1 MLSGSCP
8 NIDRN
13 IMSSHQDLLYH
24 AQDGVAHIVL
34 NKPEKKNALNPEMR
48 TALWQA
54 LASASADADVR
65 AVLIS
70 GAGND
75 FCSGGDISVMATT
88 DSDAEGGRTRI
99 DPVTRGARSLL
110 ELQKPVIVAVD
121 GCAYGIGF
129 SLALAADVVVATPR
143 SRFCL
148 SFMRL
153 GLVPDG
159 LALFTLPR
167 VIGWTRAKKMLYSAQ
182 EIDGQTAS
190 DYGIV
195 TELAAPE
202 TLLARASAVATAL
215 ASASPAAFALT
226 KNALLRSFSSDA
238 SAVMD
243 MEINGQGIAYST
255 RYHKDAVRA
264 FMRKQPLAFS
274 WPGRG

>member
-1 MLSGSCP
+1 MQP
-8 NIDRN
+8 Q
-13 IMSSHQDLLYH
+13 QDLLYD
-24 AQDGVAHIVL
+24 ARDGVAHIVL
-34 NKPEKKNALNPEMR
+34 NKPEKKNALNPDMR
-48 TALWQA
+48 TALWAA
-54 LASASADADVR
+54 LTKASADDSVR

-70 GAGND
+70 GAGKD
-75 FCSGGDISVMATT
+75 FCSGGDISVMAST
-88 DSDAEGGRTRI
+88 DSDAEGGRKRI
-99 DPVTRGARSLL
+99 DPVTRGARMLL

-129 SLALAADVVVATPR
+129 SLALAADIVVATPR

-167 VIGWTRAKKMLYSAQ
+167 IIGWTRAKKMLYSAQ

-195 TELAAPE
+195 TELAEPE
-202 TLLARASAVATAL
+202 VLLERARAIAAAL
-215 ASASPAAFALT
+215 SSSSPAAFALT

-255 RYHKDAVRA
+255 RYHKDAVQS
-264 FMRKQPLAFS
+264 FMSKKPLAYT
-274 WPGRG
+274 WPPKA

>member
-1 MLSGSCP
+1 MQTQ
-8 NIDRN
+8 
-13 IMSSHQDLLYH
+13 QDLLYDER
-24 AQDGVAHIVL
+24 DGVAHIVL

-48 TALWQA
+48 NALWEA
-54 LASASADADVR
+54 LGKASASAQVR

-70 GAGND
+70 GAGKD

-88 DSDAEGGRTRI
+88 DSDAESGRKRI
-99 DPVTRGARSLL
+99 DPVTRGARQLL

-129 SLALAADVVVATPR
+129 SLALAADIVVATPR

-167 VIGWTRAKKMLYSAQ
+167 IIGWARAKKMLYSAQ

-190 DYGIV
+190 DYGVV
-195 TELAAPE
+195 TELVEPDA
-202 TLLARASAVATAL
+202 LLERARAIAHAL
-215 ASASPAAFALT
+215 ASSSPAAFALT

-255 RYHKDAVRA
+255 VFHKDAVKA
-264 FMRKQPLAFS
+264 CMGKQPLAFT
-274 WPGRG
+274 WPPKG

>member
-1 MLSGSCP
+1 MQTQ
-8 NIDRN
+8 
-13 IMSSHQDLLYH
+13 QDLLYDER
-24 AQDGVAHIVL
+24 DGVAHIVL

-48 TALWQA
+48 NALWEA
-54 LASASADADVR
+54 LGKASASAQVR

-70 GAGND
+70 GAGKD

-88 DSDAEGGRTRI
+88 DSDAESGRKRI
-99 DPVTRGARSLL
+99 DPVTRGARQLL

-129 SLALAADVVVATPR
+129 SLALAADIVVATPR

-159 LALFTLPR
+159 LALCTLPR
-167 VIGWTRAKKMLYSAQ
+167 IIGWARAKKMLYSAQ

-190 DYGIV
+190 DYGVV
-195 TELAAPE
+195 TELVEPDA
-202 TLLARASAVATAL
+202 LLERARAIAHAL
-215 ASASPAAFALT
+215 ASSSPAAFALT

-243 MEINGQGIAYST
+243 MEINGQGVAYST
-255 RYHKDAVRA
+255 RYHKDAVKA
-264 FMRKQPLAFS
+264 FMGKQPLAFT
-274 WPGRG
+274 WPPKV